1 MIVSIVILFAS
12 MKRPIHIILA
22 VFFYFGV
29 FFCPLR
35 ADAISICPPPQ
46 IDPHPLLDTTIIKL
60 KMHLVPT
67 GILDDFAATPVDFSA
82 YDGVLRDTNYVF
94 FPILNGLLSGLS
106 SAVVNNQIIPSDI
119 TLQMS
124 SLYQGTNNPV
134 GIVAYKYNRTKENA
148 VANHYIEYDN
158 LLGEYHDVYNN
169 NEWVNPYD
177 SLFVV
182 AFSPYMNVCGSTV
195 TYTFSADQ
203 RFTNLNISYIRF
215 HPGIGNYRD
224 VGLNNNSFTIDY
236 SNSNLS
242 VAELKL
248 EIGLTDNTVLRT
260 HSKIAILSS
269 GEGGGSINPNDDTL
283 TFHCDSC
290 YMGYN
295 KTVKARMTVRY
306 ASGHTITK
314 PLIVAE
320 GFDPFT
326 NPVYE
331 EGGKYNSGYLTIKG
345 VDSLTYNN
353 ETKRPWKELGY
364 DIIYVDWL
372 DSNAPIQANADLL
385 IQVIQWVNENK
396 VGSNKNVLM
405 GRSMGGL
412 IARYALRKMETAIPV
427 PLPHDVFMYVSND
440 APHLGANVPIGAV
453 YAARKLLDTFSFAER
468 QYVKNLIHI
477 VLDLGIDGPIG
488 DTDFIVDEILSL
500 GSAPSV
506 KQMLINYVDTDY
518 QYSSA
523 YYTDFQNLL
532 NSIGFPE
539 GDADQGII
547 NLALSNGGLNNYVF
561 NGTKLIQLDAGFY
574 GGALPILITGL
585 GVLLDIASPLELVLP
600 TLFLFKGLNWTMRVY
615 ANTPSTQIVYESR
628 LYIKKFHGLFAG
640 AQIPITPNNSVSPP
654 PTTIAYDYD
663 YGSYY
668 DPRVDPFHLGDWFW
682 GEFFTDV
689 DIKKF
694 MFVPTVSSLA
704 INQATEQDRR
714 TNFVISG
721 LNMNRIPFDGY
732 KFSDGGSTKHMSI
745 QLSDIQWID
754 RMADISIAPSPDTL
768 INGYQLFIN
777 DPGPSGDPI
786 IYSWSVADETV
797 ATINANGVLTK
808 VLGGASTVYADI
820 DYQGGHCRLK
830 RNFYMDE
837 EHFPGFPT
845 YVLTVTPPFIIEGNS
860 YGPYMITA
868 TSSVYIPDVFKQFMT
883 CHWGVKMNFNSAIQ
897 WTTAPYIDFHHW
909 NNFDCVIPENANSR
923 TVYFYVTY
931 KNLTSATYSV
941 ICRPPLI
948 PEFPMM
954 GSFILGDD
962 GSLYSEGT
970 DEPFV
975 QVKSEIENEVYTF
988 TCVEQTLQYTHW
1000 PTSAEFCMD
1009 MLENEEFVALIKSL
1023 KPWGTGEVIMIP
1035 YSYYSTSSPEEAY
1048 GYFTIRFDES
1058 L

>member
-1 MIVSIVILFAS
+1 MEVMFCVLP
-12 MKRPIHIILA
+12 KA
-22 VFFYFGV
+22 VFAR
-29 FFCPLR
+29 CP
-35 ADAISICPPPQ
+35 APQ
-46 IDPHPLLDTTIIKL
+46 GDPLPHPLLDTTFIKL
-60 KMHLVPT
+60 KMSLVPT
-67 GILDDFAATPVDFSA
+67 GILDDFAATPVDFSP
-82 YDGVLRDTNYVF
+82 YDGILRDTNYVY
-94 FPILNGLLSGLS
+94 FPTLNGLLSGLS
-106 SAVVNNQIIPSDI
+106 SAVVGNQIIPSDI

-124 SLYQGTNNPV
+124 NVYQGTNNPV

-148 VANHYIEYDN
+148 VANHFIEYDN

-177 SLFVV
+177 SLYVV
-182 AFSPYMNVCGSTV
+182 AFSPYMNVSGSTV

-331 EGGKYNSGYLTIKG
+331 EGGKYNSGYLTIDG
-345 VDSLTYNN
+345 LDSFVDENDVVHHFQ
-353 ETKRPWKELGY
+353 ELGY

-412 IARYALRKMETAIPV
+412 IARYALRKMETTLPM
-427 PLPHDVFMYVSND
+427 PEPHDVFMYVSND
-440 APHLGANVPIGAV
+440 APHLGANVPVGAV
-453 YAARKLLDTFSFAER
+453 YAARKLIDTFSFVESR
-468 QYVKNLIHI
+468 FFKDLIHL
-477 VLDLGIDGPIG
+477 VLYLRNNGQIG
-488 DTDFIVDEILSL
+488 DTDFLVDEVFAL

-506 KQMLINYVDTDY
+506 KQMLMNYVDNNY
-518 QYSSA
+518 QYNSTTYDA
-523 YYTDFQNLL
+523 FQGIL
-532 NSIGFPE
+532 NTVGFPE
-539 GDADQGII
+539 GDEGQGII
-547 NLALSNGGLNNYVF
+547 NLSLSNGGVNNYVF
-561 NGTKLIQLDAGFY
+561 SNTKIAQVDAGFY
-574 GGALPILITGL
+574 GGVFPLLITAL
-585 GVLLDIASPLELVLP
+585 CVAFDDVSPFNLMLP
-600 TLFLFKGLNWTMRVY
+600 SMLLFKGLNWTIKVY
-615 ANTPSTQIVYESR
+615 ANTPSTQTVYESR

-640 AQIPITPNNSVSPP
+640 AQIPITPNQTASPP
-654 PTTIAYDYD
+654 ALTKVYDYD

-668 DPRVDPFHLGDWFW
+668 EPDVAPYHLGDWFW
-682 GEFFTDV
+682 GDV
-689 DIKKF
+689 FADIELNKF

-704 INQATEQDRR
+704 VNQASEQDRR
-714 TNFVISG
+714 TNFESSG
-721 LNMNRIPFDGY
+721 LDMNRIPFDGY
-732 KFSDGGSTKHMSI
+732 KFVVPSPTEHMTIDYST
-745 QLSDIQWID
+745 IQWID
-754 RMADISIAPSPDTL
+754 RMADISMSPSPDTL

-777 DPGPSGDPI
+777 DLAPNKDSFT
-786 IYSWSVADETV
+786 YSWSVADETV
-797 ATINANGVLTK
+797 ATINTNGVLTK

-820 DYQGGHCRLK
+820 EFNGGHYRLK
-830 RNFYMDE
+830 RPFYMEE

-845 YVLTVTPPFIIEGNS
+845 YVLTEEPDFPLNNEFG
-860 YGPYMITA
+860 GHYMITA
-868 TSSVYIPDVFKQFMT
+868 TSSVFVPTVFKQFMT
-883 CHWGVKMNFNSAIQ
+883 CHWGVKVNHNSAIQ
-897 WTTAPYIDFHHW
+897 WTTTQYIDFHHW
-909 NNFDCVIPENANSR
+909 NNFDCVFPTNATSR

-931 KNLTSATYSV
+931 KNQTSPTYSV
-941 ICRPPLI
+941 YCGLPLI
-948 PEFPMM
+948 PHDPLL
-954 GSFILGDD
+954 GSFVLGDD
-962 GSLYSEGT
+962 GSLYTEGMGN
-970 DEPFV
+970 PFA
-975 QVKSEIENEVYTF
+975 QVKGETGDETYTL
-988 TCVEQTLQYTHW
+988 TCIDQILQYNHW
-1000 PTSAEFCMD
+1000 PTSEEFCTD
-1009 MLENEEFVALIKSL
+1009 MLENEEFVTLIKTL
-1023 KPWGTGEVIMIP
+1023 KPWGADEIIMIP
-1035 YSYYSTSSPEEAY
+1035 YSYHTTSNPEENY
-1048 GYFTIRFDES
+1048 GYITIRYDS
-1058 L
+1058 AL

>member
-1 MIVSIVILFAS
+1 

-124 SLYQGTNNPV
+124 SSYQGTNNPV

-148 VANHYIEYDN
+148 VANHFIEYVN
-158 LLGEYHDVYNN
+158 ELGEYRDVYNN
-169 NEWVNPYD
+169 DEWVNPYD
-177 SLFVV
+177 SLYVV
-182 AFSPYMNVCGSTV
+182 GFSPYMNVAGSSV
-195 TYTFSADQ
+195 TYTFSASQ
-203 RFTNLNISYIRF
+203 RFTNLNIAYIRF
-215 HPGIGNYRD
+215 HPGVGGYRD
-224 VGLNNNSFTIDY
+224 VGLGDNSFTIDY
-236 SNSNLS
+236 SNSNIT
-242 VAELKL
+242 VADLKL

-260 HSKIAILSS
+260 HSKVALLSP
-269 GEGGGSINPNDDTL
+269 GEGSLPTSANDDTL
-283 TFHCDSC
+283 TFQCDSC

-331 EGGKYNSGYLTIKG
+331 DGGKYNSGYLTINKF
-345 VDSLTYNN
+345 DSIY
-353 ETKRPWKELGY
+353 ETDGDLVWKSKGY
-364 DIIYVDWL
+364 DIVYIDWL
-372 DSNAPIQANADLL
+372 DSNAPIQANADIL
-385 IQVIQWVNENK
+385 IKVIQWVNANK

-412 IARYALRKMETAIPV
+412 IARYALRKMETALPV

-440 APHLGANVPIGAV
+440 APHFGANVPVGAV

-468 QYVKNLIHI
+468 QYVKNLIHLI
-477 VLDLGIDGPIG
+477 IDLCKNGPIG
-488 DTDFIVDEILSL
+488 DTDFMVDNLLAL

-506 KQMLINYVDTDY
+506 KQMLINYVDSDY
-518 QYSSA
+518 QYTST
-523 YYTDFQNLL
+523 YYTAFQNLL

-539 GDADQGII
+539 GDAGQGII

-574 GGALPILITGL
+574 GGALPFLITGL
-585 GVLLDIASPLELVLP
+585 GVMLDIASPLELILP
-600 TLFLFKGLNWTMRVY
+600 TLFLFKGLNWRMKVY
-615 ANTPSTQIVYESR
+615 ANTPSTQTIYESR

-640 AQIPITPNNSVSPP
+640 AQIPITPNQTEAPP
-654 PTTIAYDYD
+654 STTAIYDND
-663 YGSYY
+663 YGSFFYEDFT
-668 DPRVDPFHLGDWFW
+668 DPNLGNWFW
-682 GEFFTDV
+682 GEIFAAV
-689 DIKKF
+689 DLNKV

-704 INQATEQDRR
+704 YKKRSNQILTDDRR
-714 TNFVISG
+714 TNFASTG
-721 LNMNRIPFDGY
+721 LDLHDIPFDGF
-732 KFSDGGSTKHMSI
+732 KFSGDGSTKHMSLN
-745 QLSDIQWID
+745 LSDVQWID
-754 RMADISIAPSPDTL
+754 RMADITIAPSPDTL
-768 INGYQLFIN
+768 ISGYQLFIN
-777 DPGPSGDPI
+777 DPGPSSDPI